1 MQEFRT
7 FIESLER
14 YSNKSLIESILTG
27 YDALFEVSVPR
38 NNVLIEANIK
48 LYHASD
54 RVINTFTTN
63 RNTYRFYNG
72 AFGGS
77 STVKSQGIFFTD
89 DIDVAS
95 AYGDVISLYDVKIN
109 KLLDIRKF
117 STEDEY
123 KLVEY
128 ICEPLIKDNIVQITD
143 HEIDIRDYIDERDDY
158 DDDMWGGD
166 VVPHWSIFDN
176 PEVVSRIKKLG
187 YDAAIVLEAQDE
199 MLGDELSYIVFNPS
213 NITLIDSDIT
223 NEFDD

>member
-1 MQEFRT
+1 M
-7 FIESLER
+7 
-14 YSNKSLIESILTG
+14 
-27 YDALFEVSVPR
+27 
-38 NNVLIEANIK
+38 
-48 LYHASD
+48 
-54 RVINTFTTN
+54 
-63 RNTYRFYNG
+63 
-72 AFGGS
+72 
-77 STVKSQGIFFTD
+77 
-89 DIDVAS
+89 
-95 AYGDVISLYDVKIN
+95 
-109 KLLDIRKF
+109 
-117 STEDEY
+117 
-123 KLVEY
+123 
-128 ICEPLIKDNIVQITD
+128 QITD